1 MLDLLESKKE
11 FLYLSSI
18 AFLLFLINYRILNTW
33 FIVDDT
39 ACIFCSSFDT
49 VNLLFDKGT
58 YLFFN
63 QLFFTPLLPILFK
76 VDLPLF
82 KMNPLGY
89 HLHNLLVAFLSC
101 VVFFKIV
108 RMYCS
113 PFFSW
118 LGTLSLSVSLPM
130 SFDIGW
136 ITRKHYLWGFLF
148 FLFALYLFKKWEDK
162 KDHVLIA
169 LSLLATLLAF
179 LCKEA
184 YTILPAAILV
194 ISSGSIT
201 DRVKK
206 TAPYIV
212 IFIIYFIWRIYMLG
226 GIGGYPGSTE
236 KSLSFLLWKLSTVPV
251 DFLNNLSFPYFSIA
265 FLLLLILL
273 ALSRFKMMAGII
285 LLIFIS
291 SAPFVFYEHGGFIL
305 AGKGLLLVAVISFA
319 LTYTIHV
326 YWTKGKRV
334 ILAISVLIFIS
345 ALLGSFVRA
354 TTGHELI
361 MKLSSMY
368 AKASK
373 EILAH
378 RDKKILVIS
387 EHCYYFSNLRDI
399 YKIVLRE
406 KFPYMKTTS
415 TAQVIPF
422 LDSHD
427 FDMIILGKNLSL
439 RQLDISESSVS
450 ILKGPDAHDFIENN
464 KKRFFK
470 GPPLSAPKVNFTPSE
485 DNVKIDITD
494 TRKGTYLRCIYMDSY
509 IGCYPIPKQY
519 TFRLNSVKEIEKIV
533 IIYISHTGEMS
544 SPTIFRNSSIKR

>member
-1 MLDLLESKKE
+1 MLKSKKE

-18 AFLLFLINYRILNTW
+18 AFLLFLINYRVLNTW

-76 VDLPLF
+76 MDLLLF

-101 VVFFKIV
+101 VVFFKIM

-118 LGTLSLSVSLPM
+118 LGTLFLSVSLPM

-148 FLFALYLFKKWEDK
+148 SLCALYLFKKWEDK
-162 KDHVLIA
+162 KEHVFIA

-184 YTILPAAILV
+184 YAILPAAVLV
-194 ISSGSIT
+194 ISSGSVT
-201 DRVKK
+201 GRVKK
-206 TAPYIV
+206 TVPYII
-212 IFIIYFIWRIYMLG
+212 IFIIYLIWRIYMLG
-226 GIGGYPGSTE
+226 SIGGYPGSTE
-236 KSLSFLLWKLSTVPV
+236 KSISFLFWKLSTVPV
-251 DFLNNLSFPYFSIA
+251 DFLNNLSFPYFSLA
-265 FLLLLILL
+265 FLLVVIFLS
-273 ALSRFKMMAGII
+273 LSRFKMMTGVI
-285 LLIFIS
+285 LLIFIV

-305 AGKGLLLVAVISFA
+305 AGKGLLFVAVISFA
-319 LTYTIHV
+319 LTYTIQL
-326 YWTKGKRV
+326 YWARKRGV
-334 ILAISVLIFIS
+334 ILAISAIIFIS
-345 ALLGSFVRA
+345 ALSGSFIR
-354 TTGHELI
+354 TTAGHELI

-368 AKASK
+368 EKASK

-399 YKIVLRE
+399 YTIVLRE
-406 KFPYMKTTS
+406 KFPYMKATS

-427 FDMIILGKNLSL
+427 FDMVILGKNLSL
-439 RQLDISESSVS
+439 KHLDVSESSVS
-450 ILKGPDAHDFIENN
+450 ILKGPVAHDFFENS
-464 KKRFFK
+464 KKRFLQK
-470 GPPLSAPKVNFTPSE
+470 TPLIAPEVNFIPSE

-519 TFRLNSVKEIEKIV
+519 TFRLNSVKEIEKFD

-544 SPTIFRNSSIKR
+544 SPTIFRNSSINR

>member
-1 MLDLLESKKE
+1 MLKSKQE

-18 AFLLFLINYRILNTW
+18 AVLLFLINYRILDTW

-49 VNLLFDKGT
+49 VNLLFDKKT

-76 VDLPLF
+76 MDLLVF
-82 KMNPLGY
+82 KMNPIGY

-101 VVFFKIV
+101 IVFYKIV

-148 FLFALYLFKKWEDK
+148 SLGALYLFKKWEGK
-162 KDHVLIA
+162 KEHVLIA

-184 YTILPAAILV
+184 YTTLPAAVLV
-194 ISSGSIT
+194 ISSGSVT
-201 DRVKK
+201 DRLKK
-206 TAPYIV
+206 TVPYIV
-212 IFIIYFIWRIYMLG
+212 IFVIYLIWRIYMLG
-226 GIGGYPGSTE
+226 GIGGYPGSTG
-236 KSLSFLLWKLSTVPV
+236 KPLSFLLWKLSTVPV

-265 FLLLLILL
+265 FLLVLILL
-273 ALSRFKMMAGII
+273 ALSRFKMMTGVI
-285 LLIFIS
+285 LLIFIV
-291 SAPFVFYEHGGFIL
+291 SAPFVFYERGGFIL

-319 LTYTIHV
+319 LAYTMHA
-326 YWTKGKRV
+326 YWVRKKGV
-334 ILAISVLIFIS
+334 ILAISVIIFIG
-345 ALLGSFVRA
+345 ALSGSFVRA

-368 AKASK
+368 EKASK
-373 EILAH
+373 EILTH
-378 RDKKILVIS
+378 RDKKILVIT

-399 YKIVLRE
+399 YTNVLRE
-406 KFPYMKTTS
+406 KFPYMKATS
-415 TAQVIPF
+415 TAKVIPF
-422 LDSHD
+422 LNSQD
-427 FDMIILGKNLSL
+427 FDMVILGKNLSL
-439 RQLDISESSVS
+439 KHLDISESSVS

-464 KKRFFK
+464 KKGFLRGK
-470 GPPLSAPKVNFTPSE
+470 PLLAPEVNFIPSE
-485 DNVKIDITD
+485 DDVKVNITD

-519 TFRLNSVKEIEKIV
+519 TLRLNSVKEIDKID

-544 SPTIFRNSSIKR
+544 SPTTFRNSSVKR